1 MSWIRSNSDGW
12 KGEFDMKISNVAPCL
27 EEAVD
32 RVKRELGRDAIILE
46 VRRVRA
52 PGFWGWLKRRRIE
65 VTAAVAQPALPT
77 TPVRKITVPEQSTL
91 PSRSYAEPVV
101 TSTTVAENMMPER
114 LRTPYALA
122 RSQTELLVRRGV
134 QPELARQVVEQAMA
148 ALSAEELS
156 NSEALARSINRVI
169 VNFFVPQNQVGL
181 TRRVVAFVGP
191 TGVGKTTTIAKLA
204 AAYRLQQGKE
214 VALMTTDTYRIA
226 AVEQLRRYADILHV
240 PLEVVYTAEDL
251 QAALDRHQ
259 EAEVILV
266 DTAGRSP
273 QQGLYLAELRNLL
286 AGIPGVQTVLV
297 VSATTKTEDL
307 ELIFDRFRIFRPSEL
322 IFTKVD
328 ETESTGTLLN
338 LVNRMRVPVGFVTN
352 GQNVPDDLKI
362 ANPQLLADLV
372 LGGDH
377 HA

>member
-1 MSWIRSNSDGW
+1 
-12 KGEFDMKISNVAPCL
+12 MKIRRYVAPCL

-204 AAYRLQQGKE
+204 AVYRLQQGKE

-240 PLEVVYTAEDL
+240 PLEVVYTAADL
-251 QAALDRHQ
+251 QTALDRHQ

-307 ELIFDRFRIFRPSEL
+307 ELIFDRFRIFSPSEL
-322 IFTKVD
+322 VFTKVD